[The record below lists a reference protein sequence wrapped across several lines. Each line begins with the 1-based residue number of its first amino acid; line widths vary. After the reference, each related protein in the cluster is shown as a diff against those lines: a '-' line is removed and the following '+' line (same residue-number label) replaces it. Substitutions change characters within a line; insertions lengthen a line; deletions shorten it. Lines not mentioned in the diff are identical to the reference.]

1 MNAPNKIQLATLSAL
16 LLSSAASSG
25 AVVPFAPLPVGE
37 MTSIPARAP
46 AHVAAGSH
54 VSGLF
59 VAQAP
64 APQGNPN
71 YRRIEVLDSKKDA
84 AEFAFKG
91 YVSSRTGGAIAS
103 KQCVFYSDETSVPGD
118 AWPTLARGEIASF
131 PGSGQ
136 APILGVHV
144 ETFDD
149 APEPG
154 RTASLAIVDAWLDTR
169 TRGLK
174 LVTKKSIPLGAVTE
188 GPYGIRV
195 FAARSDDSV
204 HFVVLPPPPD
214 KSNATAFGG
223 QFDRGIIES
232 GGEIGVSQCKHTR
245 ISLRA
250 LAGEGEHA
258 LISFQHAEPAP
269 REEADAEP
277 SGETRVETFSTLRT
291 RLVQVHLSASRN
303 ATGAAPVVSVSFRVD
318 KPKPIG

>member
-1 MNAPNKIQLATLSAL
+1 
-16 LLSSAASSG
+16 
-25 AVVPFAPLPVGE
+25 

-46 AHVAAGSH
+46 AHVAAGTR
-54 VSGLF
+54 VTGLF

-71 YRRIEVLDSKKDA
+71 YRRLEVLDSKKDA
-84 AEFAFKG
+84 AEFTFKG
-91 YVSSRTGGAIAS
+91 YVSSRAGGAIAS
-103 KQCVFYSDETSVPGD
+103 KQCVFYTDESSLPGD
-118 AWPTLARGEIASF
+118 AWPALARGEIASF

-136 APILGVHV
+136 APVIGVHS
-144 ETFDD
+144 ELLDD
-149 APEPG
+149 EAANG
-154 RTASLAIVDAWLDTR
+154 RTASLDIVDAWLDTR

-174 LVTKKSIPLGAVTE
+174 LVTKKSIPLGAVAE

-214 KSNATAFGG
+214 KSNAIAFGG
-223 QFDRGIIES
+223 QFDRGIVES
-232 GGEIGVSQCKHTR
+232 GGEVGVSQCRHTR

-250 LAGEGEHA
+250 LAGAGEHA
-258 LISFQHAEPAP
+258 LISFQHAERAA
-269 REEADAEP
+269 REAADAEP
-277 SGETRVETFSTLRT
+277 SGETQIETFATLRT

-303 ATGAAPVVSVSFRVD
+303 AGGTEPVVSVAFRVD